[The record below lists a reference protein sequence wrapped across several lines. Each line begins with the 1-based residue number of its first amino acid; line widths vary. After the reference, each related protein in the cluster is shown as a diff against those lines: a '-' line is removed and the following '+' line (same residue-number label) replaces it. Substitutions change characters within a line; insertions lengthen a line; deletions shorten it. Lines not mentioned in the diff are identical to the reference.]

1 MSNEYTTKTKNA
13 YTIATISVTL
23 VLFILGVATYLLY
36 GLNVVTD
43 NMLDHVKVS
52 VILKDNASKSSIAA
66 LEKELLGKEYIS
78 KVVYISKD
86 QALSDFNKYLGDDF
100 TVNMGVNP
108 LPASLEVYISDAN
121 NDLALNSVTSLVKT
135 KKSVVDD
142 VVHQGNLVQQVT
154 KNIFLFKLV
163 IVAFLLALLF
173 VSVVTINNTIRMVV
187 LSKRFLIKTMLLVG
201 ATRGFIRRPFI
212 MQALGQGLL
221 SGTIAIILVSI
232 LIYVVNNTIP
242 ELSLPL
248 TDTVSLVM
256 IPAMMLGFGMFICIF
271 STLFSVNKYMRVDNN
286 DLHVF

>member
-52 VILKDNASKSSIAA
+52 VILKDKASKNSINA

-135 KKSVVDD
+135 KKSIVDD

-271 STLFSVNKYMRVDNN
+271 STLISVNKYMRVDNN